1 MVINLVWES
10 QELGWIVP
18 IDFIQQA
25 AYMGQ
30 LTLKLIFFLCLFT
43 GIPVYIPCTGSV
55 PANSVVSV
63 VVGVCYLSEFL
74 IISLSWTWIF
84 IIVDKDVTQDEANYY
99 KKYHKHLC
107 ISRTILDLV
116 WFWT

>member
-10 QELGWIVP
+10 EELGWIVP
-18 IDFIQQA
+18 VDFIQYV

-74 IISLSWTWIF
+74 IISLFWTWIF
-84 IIVDKDVTQDEANYY
+84 IIVDKDVTQDEAN
-99 KKYHKHLC
+99 
-107 ISRTILDLV
+107 IRSTINTYV
-116 WFWT
+116 